1 MKLACI
7 RPGGAF
13 MVHTDTTPQKDR
25 ILTMTLYLNSSQSE
39 YDSEVIIDM
48 REPFIHGFLSTVLS
62 W

>member
-1 MKLACI
+1 
-7 RPGGAF
+7 

-62 W
+62 L